1 VFTPS
6 RCCVTS
12 SGPNAKD
19 ESELVMVR
27 VTREPG
33 ISTKLLSP
41 GLWSP
46 TQMANTNG
54 EESTVTSSVP
64 LMPMPS
70 MQLGTVMEMTVLPV
84 AAYEDAGASAET
96 ASIAAAE
103 SQPSRRRVPPRRR
116 GRA

>member
-1 VFTPS
+1 
-6 RCCVTS
+6 
-12 SGPNAKD
+12 
-19 ESELVMVR
+19 MVS

-46 TQMANTNG
+46 TQMSNTNG
-54 EESTVTSSVP
+54 EEPTVTASVP

-70 MQLGTVMEMTVLPV
+70 MQPGTVMDVTVLPV

-103 SQPSRRRVPPRRR
+103 SHASRRMAPPRRR

>member
-1 VFTPS
+1 
-6 RCCVTS
+6 
-12 SGPNAKD
+12 
-19 ESELVMVR
+19 MVS

-46 TQMANTNG
+46 THMSNTNG
-54 EESTVTSSVP
+54 DDETVTSSVP

-70 MQLGTVMEMTVLPV
+70 MQPGTVIEVMVLPV
-84 AAYEDAGASAET
+84 AAYEDAGARAEM

-103 SQPSRRRVPPRRR
+103 SQASRRMAPPRRR
-116 GRA
+116 GRTWRAFMAWAPSDGCYKSIPE

>member
-1 VFTPS
+1 M
-6 RCCVTS
+6 
-12 SGPNAKD
+12 
-19 ESELVMVR
+19 MVS

-41 GLWSP
+41 GLWSV
-46 TQMANTNG
+46 TQMSNTNG

-64 LMPMPS
+64 LIPMPS
-70 MQLGTVMEMTVLPV
+70 MQLGTVMELTLLPL
-84 AAYEDAGASAET
+84 AAYDDAGASAET